1 MPHNS
6 MKLLILF
13 PSTPLLL
20 LFTDYLSVH

>member
-20 LFTDYLSVH
+20 FTDYMSVH